1 MHAFLRTNSIQWFE
15 VATVAA
21 TIKLTMTKKI
31 ENISRNKVE
40 ELDRELKNRT
50 ENFFRTSW

>member
-1 MHAFLRTNSIQWFE
+1 MYAFLRTNSIQWFE

-21 TIKLTMTKKI
+21 KIKLTMTKKI

-40 ELDRELKNRT
+40 ELNRELKNRT
-50 ENFFRTSW
+50 ENFF